1 MIPILFPAGAT
12 AWTTNGLGRLSDT
25 ISAKVE
31 EERNGSYELT
41 LEYPV
46 DGIHYQDLAI
56 SNLILAKPADG
67 KDPQPFRIYKITRP
81 MGGKVTVCAEHL
93 SYQLSM
99 IPVVPFTAPSCLAAL
114 QGLKLNAA
122 EACPFDFYTDKT
134 IGTQWTVQQPASIR
148 ELLGGTDG
156 SILETYRGEFE
167 FDGYDVHLWTARGT
181 DAGVVIRYG
190 KNLTNLEQ
198 EENIENTYTGIM
210 PYWQK
215 EDEDGTVTTVLLP
228 ERVLHSDRAANF
240 PYQRTIPVDFSG
252 EFEEQPTEQ
261 ELRDAGEDYILANN
275 IGIPSVNVKVDFIA
289 LWQTE
294 EYRDLAALERVNL
307 CDTVTV
313 RFDKLGVDVTAKVI
327 KTNFDVLTERYN
339 EIEVGDAKGTLG
351 GTISEIG
358 REEAEETART
368 VTAEYTTAIGQ
379 AADLLTGGLGGHVV
393 INRNADGQ
401 PNEILIMDTDN
412 TATATN
418 VIRFNEAGIGF
429 SQSGYSGPF
438 TGFIGIGGTIDF
450 AQIRTLNLVANMFKG
465 GVLQLGTLDN
475 EVGLLQVFDGQN
487 ALIGQLD
494 NDGLK
499 MYGQDGSYVLMN
511 NQVGFSGYD
520 RSGTRLYW
528 VDGQEFHMRKSVI
541 EEEITLCGMMR
552 YIPITLYDGGGNI
565 VSQGIAM
572 VSSN

>member
-67 KDPQPFRIYKITRP
+67 KGPQPFRIYKIGRP
-81 MGGKVTVCAEHL
+81 MGGRVTVCAEHL
-93 SYQLSM
+93 SYQLNM

-134 IGTQWTVQQPASIR
+134 IGTQWTVKQPASIR

-167 FDGYDVHLWTARGT
+167 FDGYDVHLWTNRGT

-275 IGIPSVNVKVDFIA
+275 IGIPAVNVKINFIA

-294 EYRDLAALERVNL
+294 EYKDLAALERVNL

-475 EVGLLQVFDGQN
+475 EVGILQVFDGQN

-528 VDGQEFHMRKSVI
+528 VDGQEFHMKKSVI

-565 VSQGIAM
+565 SSQGIAM

>member
-12 AWTTNGLGRLSDT
+12 AWTTNGLGRLSDA
-25 ISAKVE
+25 ISCKVE
-31 EERNGSYELT
+31 EERNGKYEL
-41 LEYPV
+41 EMVYPV

-56 SNLILAKPADG
+56 SGLILAKPADG

-81 MGGKVTVCAEHL
+81 MGGKVTVYAEHL

-167 FDGYDVHLWTARGT
+167 FDGYDVHLWTSRGT

-313 RFDKLGVDVTAKVI
+313 SFDKLGVDVTAKVI

-475 EVGLLQVFDGQN
+475 EVGILQVFDGQN

-528 VDGQEFHMRKSVI
+528 VDGQEFHMKKSVI

-552 YIPITLYDGGGNI
+552 YIPITLYDGQGNI
-565 VSQGIAM
+565 SSQGIAM

>member
-393 INRNADGQ
+393 INRN
-401 PNEILIMDTDN
+401 EILIMDTDN